1 MKNLIE
7 TTTLNR
13 NWIEGNLFPQCDL
26 FRLKKGT
33 GKELQGKSLYCL
45 FYDPSFITRA
55 SFQRA
60 MHLLG
65 GQFYQTENASQSF
78 PVTETNHIDNVV
90 AILHSL
96 RMDAVVIRS
105 NESNVMSEAAS
116 ANLIPVVSGGG
127 IFDHPTQSLADL
139 YTLHLER
146 GSIDGA
152 NVAIVGRVEHRNI
165 NAWIL
170 GLSLFQDITISVF
183 SLSGAINPEILSLC
197 VERGVKFREVNS
209 MDEIKSADVVYLNA
223 PRTEAHANLLKSRG
237 IPTININQNFMDSLH
252 DRAIVMN
259 PIQRSGDFSIDVVDN
274 RLAFYRQ
281 SENALIVRMA
291 VLTDI
296 LS

>member
-7 TTTLNR
+7 TTTLKR
-13 NWIEGNLFPQCDL
+13 KWIESTLFPQCDF

-78 PVTETNHIDNVV
+78 PVTEANHIDNVV

-116 ANLIPVVSGGG
+116 ADLIPVISGGG
-127 IFDHPTQSLADL
+127 IYDHPTQSLADL
-139 YTLHLER
+139 YTLQLER
-146 GSIDGA
+146 GAIDGSC
-152 NVAIVGRVEHRNI
+152 VAIVGRVEHRNV
-165 NAWIL
+165 NALII

-183 SLSGAINPEILSLC
+183 SLSGAINPEILTLAS
-197 VERGVKFREVNS
+197 ERGIKFREVNS
-209 MDEIKSADVVYLNA
+209 MDEIKNADVIYLNA
-223 PRTEAHANLLKSRG
+223 PRTQSHANLLRSRG
-237 IPTININQNFMDSLH
+237 IPTININQEFMDSL
-252 DRAIVMN
+252 DDKAIVMN
-259 PIQRSGDFSIDVVDN
+259 PIQRSGDFSIEVVDN

-291 VLTDI
+291 VLIDI

>member
-7 TTTLNR
+7 TSSLER
-13 NWIEGNLFPQCDL
+13 VWIEDVLFPKCDV
-26 FRLKKGT
+26 FRLKKGS
-33 GKELQGKSLYCL
+33 GRELEGKSLYCL

-96 RMDAVVIRS
+96 RMDGVVIRS
-105 NESNVMSEAAS
+105 NEPNVMTEAAG
-116 ANLIPVVSGGG
+116 AGVIPVVSGGG
-127 IFDHPTQSLADL
+127 IYDHPTQALADL
-139 YTLHLER
+139 YTLQLER
-146 GSIDGA
+146 GAIDGA
-152 NVAIVGRVEHRNI
+152 HVAIVGRLEHRNV

-170 GLSLFQDITISVF
+170 GLSLFDNIMVSLLPF
-183 SLSGAINPEILSLC
+183 SGTINPDIVDLC
-197 VERGVKFREVNS
+197 TERGVKFTRVNTIN
-209 MDEIKSADVVYLNA
+209 EIKDPDVVYLNA
-223 PRTEAHANLLKSRG
+223 PRTEAHANLLRSRG
-237 IPTININQNFMDSLH
+237 MPTIKINQEFMNSLH
-252 DRAIVMN
+252 DKAIVMN
-259 PIQRSGDFSIDVVDN
+259 PIQRSGDFAIEVVDK

-291 VLTDI
+291 VLTEI

>member
-7 TTTLNR
+7 TTTIER
-13 NWIEGNLFPQCDL
+13 NWIENTLFSQCEY

-33 GKELQGKSLYCL
+33 GRELEGKSLYCL

-78 PVTETNHIDNVV
+78 PVTETKHIDNVV

-105 NESNVMSEAAS
+105 NESNVMRDAAD
-116 ANLIPVVSGGG
+116 ADLIPVISGGG
-127 IFDHPTQSLADL
+127 IYDHPTQALADL

-146 GSIDGA
+146 GAIDGA
-152 NVAIVGRVEHRNI
+152 HVAIVGRIEHRNV

-170 GLSLFQDITISVF
+170 GLSLFRDITISMF

-197 VERGVKFREVNS
+197 VERGIKFKEVNS
-209 MDEIKSADVVYLNA
+209 MDEIKDADVVYLNA
-223 PRTEAHANLLKSRG
+223 PRTEAHTALLRSRG
-237 IPTININQNFMDSLH
+237 MPTISINQEFMDSLH
-252 DRAIVMN
+252 DKAIVMN
-259 PIQRSGDFSIDVVDN
+259 PIQRSGDFSIEVTDE

-291 VLTDI
+291 VLNEI
-296 LS
+296 LA

>member
-7 TTTLNR
+7 TTTLQR
-13 NWIEGNLFPQCDL
+13 HWIESTLFPQCDS

-33 GKELQGKSLYCL
+33 GRELEGKSLYCL

-116 ANLIPVVSGGG
+116 ADLIPVVSGGG
-127 IFDHPTQSLADL
+127 VYDHPTQALADL
-139 YTLHLER
+139 YTLNLER
-146 GSIDGA
+146 GGIDGSH
-152 NVAIVGRVEHRNI
+152 VAIVGRVEHRNV
-165 NAWIL
+165 NAWLL

-209 MDEIKSADVVYLNA
+209 MDELKNTDVVYLNA
-223 PRTEAHANLLKSRG
+223 PRTEAHANLLRSRG
-237 IPTININQNFMDSLH
+237 IPAININQEFMDSLD

-259 PIQRSGDFSIDVVDN
+259 PIQRSGDFSIEVVDD

-296 LS
+296 LA

>member
-7 TTTLNR
+7 TTTLKR

-152 NVAIVGRVEHRNI
+152 HVAIVGRVEHRNI

>member
-7 TTTLNR
+7 STTLER
-13 NWIEGNLFPQCDL
+13 NWIESTLFSQCDF

-33 GKELQGKSLYCL
+33 GEELQGKSLYCL

-105 NESNVMSEAAS
+105 NEPNVMSEAAS
-116 ANLIPVVSGGG
+116 ADLIPVVSGGG
-127 IFDHPTQSLADL
+127 IFDHPTQALADL

-146 GSIDGA
+146 GSIDGSH
-152 NVAIVGRVEHRNI
+152 VAIVGRVEHRNI

-170 GLSLFQDITISVF
+170 GLSLFKDITISVF
-183 SLSGAINPEILSLC
+183 SLSGAINPKILSLC
-197 VERGVKFREVNS
+197 VERGIKFREVNS

-252 DRAIVMN
+252 KRAIVMN

-281 SENALIVRMA
+281 SENALIIRMA
-291 VLTDI
+291 VLVDI